1 MTLKAYVFGIAA
13 ALFVLIVV
21 VSLLRRR
28 RLRERHAV
36 WWLGAGILAL
46 IVSAVPQTLTHVA
59 DFVGIDLPINLV
71 FFVSIT
77 ILFLVSVQHSAEL
90 TRLEAK
96 ARDLAE
102 TVALL
107 ELRVREL
114 SGESLD
120 PKGDQGATP
129 DGDSEHER

>member
-1 MTLKAYVFGIAA
+1 VTLKAYVFGIAA

-46 IVSAVPQTLTHVA
+46 IVSAFPQTLTYVA

-120 PKGDQGATP
+120 PEDDHGATP
-129 DGDSEHER
+129 DGGSEHER